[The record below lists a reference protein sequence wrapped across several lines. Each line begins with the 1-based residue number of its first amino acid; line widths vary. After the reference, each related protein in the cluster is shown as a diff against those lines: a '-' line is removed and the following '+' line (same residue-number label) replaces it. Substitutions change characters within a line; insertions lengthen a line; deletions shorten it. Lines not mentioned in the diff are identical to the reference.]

1 MLLSEDDKSYLKKN
15 GTTKKDIEWIEC
27 ALVMST
33 FKFRGRRISAEKAI
47 CLLGQ
52 ENFLSGLSRSAFHW
66 SAVRNTEDGERVMF
80 DSSRLCKGGA

>member
-1 MLLSEDDKSYLKKN
+1 MLLSEENKRYLKKN
-15 GTTKKDIEWIEC
+15 GNKKKDIEWIEC

-66 SAVRNTEDGERVMF
+66 SAVRNTEDGEPVMF
-80 DSSRLCKGGA
+80 DSSRLYMGGA

>member
-1 MLLSEDDKSYLKKN
+1 MLLSEEHKRYLKKLGN
-15 GTTKKDIEWIEC
+15 TKKDVEWIEC

-47 CLLGQ
+47 RLLGQ

-80 DSSRLCKGGA
+80 DSSRLYKGGA